1 MLQLRLFRDR
11 RFSAASASIALPF
24 FALFGSLFF
33 LTQYFQLVLGYTAFQ
48 AGVRTLPLAAGLVIG
63 SALSAPANNRVGTK
77 LTVACGMLLAAAGLA
92 ILAGATPVSSYDR
105 VLAALLLAG
114 SGIGVAMAP
123 ATDSVM
129 GSLRAPRPASARP

>member
-11 RFSAASASIALPF
+11 RFSAASASIALAF

-63 SALSAPANNRVGTK
+63 SALSAPANNRIGTK
-77 LTVACGMLLAAAGLA
+77 LTVAGGMLLAAAGLA
-92 ILAGATPVSSYDR
+92 VLAGATPASSYGR

-114 SGIGVAMAP
+114 SGIGIAMAP
-123 ATDSVM
+123 ATGSVT